1 MYKLVEPKKR
11 RYYPPKGVE
20 AYVRV
25 TTRIVYLNSEA
36 MKLLG
41 DTETVNVSIN
51 PQQHIMVITPGGPWK
66 LSTVCETKNA
76 RRIENGSAMMQFLK
90 AGFPDGLLGCYLKCW
105 KDIAGSLV
113 VSLIPDIE
121 KAS

>member
-1 MYKLVEPKKR
+1 MYKKVEPKKR
-11 RYYPPKGVE
+11 RYCPPKGMD
-20 AYVRV
+20 AYIRV
-25 TTRIVYLNSEA
+25 TTRIVYLNSGA

-41 DTETVNVSIN
+41 DADSINVSIN
-51 PQQHIMVITPGGPWK
+51 PQERIMVVTPGGPWK
-66 LSTVCETKNA
+66 LTTVCETKYA
-76 RRIENGSAMMQFLK
+76 RRIENGSAMAQFLK

-105 KDIAGSLV
+105 KDICGSLV